1 MNLNKKTCPGDAM
14 DKSFNDQELSDIM
27 KEIEAL
33 EEEYTAED
41 DVKAQSAE
49 VMEELVEMEEEKS
62 IPIESKHEPEVIAF
76 EPRPAPK
83 LSKSSAPAS
92 MSFKVQGEMNL
103 ELQFEIGA
111 KTIQLE
117 VSESGLAIKMDGGM
131 TFTVPVHETS
141 ALKKAV

>member
-1 MNLNKKTCPGDAM
+1 M

-33 EEEYTAED
+33 EEEFTAED
-41 DVKAQSAE
+41 DLKAQSAE
-49 VMEELVEMEEEKS
+49 VMEEVVEMEEEKA
-62 IPIESKHEPEVIAF
+62 IPLELKHSSEVLAF
-76 EPRPAPK
+76 EPKQAPTK
-83 LSKSSAPAS
+83 STKSSAPAA

-117 VSESGLAIKMDGGM
+117 VTESGLSIKMEGGM
-131 TFTVPVHETS
+131 TFTVPVQEPNS
-141 ALKKAV
+141 FKKAI

>member
-1 MNLNKKTCPGDAM
+1 M

-41 DVKAQSAE
+41 DVKAQTAA

-62 IPIESKHEPEVIAF
+62 IPLESKHEPEVLAF
-76 EPRPAPK
+76 EPKAAPK
-83 LSKSSAPAS
+83 SIKSSAPAS

-103 ELQFEIGA
+103 ELQFEIGS
-111 KTIQLE
+111 KFIQLD
-117 VSESGLAIKMDGGM
+117 VSEAGLTIKMDGGM

-141 ALKKAV
+141 ALKKVI